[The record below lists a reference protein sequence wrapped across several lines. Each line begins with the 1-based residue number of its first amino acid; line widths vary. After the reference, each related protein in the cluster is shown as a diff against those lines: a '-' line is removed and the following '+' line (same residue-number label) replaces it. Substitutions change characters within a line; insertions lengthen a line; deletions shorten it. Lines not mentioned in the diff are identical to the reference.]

1 MNYSC
6 VTSVQSSNLKQRLEE
21 LEINRNGVKIASVDA
36 VNMYP
41 SIKIATIRKVVILL
55 SRRLTTDTKKVNQP
69 IIGAH
74 TLCNYLHLYILRQ
87 ELL

>member
-21 LEINRNGVKIASVDA
+21 LEIKRDGVKIASVDA

-41 SIKIATIRKVVILL
+41 SIKTSTIRKAVILL

-69 IIGAH
+69 MIGAR
-74 TLCNYLHLYILRQ
+74 TLWNYLHLGILRR
-87 ELL
+87 ELS